1 MLYCTWLSSPN
12 TSLAVFKE
20 KASAMDADL
29 FAKSKG

>member
-12 TSLAVFKE
+12 ISLAVFKE